1 MIKITKQSW
10 INFKNTDV
18 KKFYKQ
24 NLQGKLIT
32 NPVLGKIIF
41 SQKGLG
47 ETIHRVKRKYH
58 PFICVLRE
66 LVETGQCDG
75 VLEDLYYPR
84 NDRIVGFYH
93 IKNSIKL
100 AHIIFDVD
108 VLIALD
114 QHGNKY
120 HMFKKDPQGNLG
132 EGLTSQRGPSGSNYN
147 ITQNSEFVK
156 GECFNIGDC
165 IKIVVRDTNIMES
178 NNEPI
183 KEQLVYHG
191 TNTQFQQFDKSF
203 MDRMDYGY
211 GFYFTTDK
219 SYAKDYGKYL
229 LTCEIPDDKYFMDF
243 KLSWDYNE
251 YIADCLINL
260 LMSIQ
265 DTDKRIKLQNV
276 MFRDYCNDGFWI
288 LETLSKIFNGQQNAC
303 KELVKFGIK
312 GLYSLEGNCY
322 VVFDN
327 KDIKIIKTEMNESC
341 KTRCQIIN
349 EKYTK
354 YFNEEAAMLKAPQD
368 TFEQFYNY
376 CIKNPKLQQKIYYE
390 CFNGHIRIPSD
401 IINHT
406 WKKHKTTCEQW
417 LDALSNLTN
426 IQEASKSKDKTLGRP
441 TFLCRILG
449 YKDFG
454 IAMADC
460 PDYLYIMTL
469 FVDHIN
475 SINNWIQTGSIR
487 RPASQL
493 PAPVSNTDSVTH
505 DGFEPNNI
513 IQYIIEKI
521 KG

>member
-1 MIKITKQSW
+1 MIFIEQALHKSSTNNVQEFENQIQELNNSDIHKLKQLISKLYFQIPNTNIGIPASTYRHDTKKHQINANDWDKLIKNIKYPKLFVEAKKGKAFRGINYLYKYKI
-10 INFKNTDV
+10 
-18 KKFYKQ
+18 
-24 NLQGKLIT
+24 GKLFYGLAICRTKKLDLIT
-32 NPVLGKIIF
+32 TFFQDTEGSIDNWLIGNGKTQPEVPTANYVPGCSLCEGSSNIIITCN
-41 SQKGLG
+41 S
-47 ETIHRVKRKYH
+47 
-58 PFICVLRE
+58 
-66 LVETGQCDG
+66 
-75 VLEDLYYPR
+75 
-84 NDRIVGFYH
+84 
-93 IKNSIKL
+93 KN
-100 AHIIFDVD
+100 V
-108 VLIALD
+108 
-114 QHGNKY
+114 
-120 HMFKKDPQGNLG
+120 
-132 EGLTSQRGPSGSNYN
+132 
-147 ITQNSEFVK
+147 
-156 GECFNIGDC
+156 
-165 IKIVVRDTNIMES
+165 
-178 NNEPI
+178 NNMN
-183 KEQLVYHG
+183 EQLVYHG
-191 TNTQFQQFDKSF
+191 TNTKFQQFDKSF

-211 GFYFTTDK
+211 GFYFTIDK

-260 LMSIQ
+260 LMSIK

-303 KELVKFGIK
+303 NELVKFGIK

-327 KDIKIIKTEMNESC
+327 KDIKIIKTELTENYKKHNIFKTLNE
-341 KTRCQIIN
+341 QLELYI
-349 EKYTK
+349 
-354 YFNEEAAMLKAPQD
+354 NEEAAMLKARQD

-401 IINHT
+401 TINHA

-417 LDALSNLTN
+417 LDALSSLTN

-493 PAPVSNTDSVTH
+493 PAPVSNADSVTH
-505 DGFEPNNI
+505 DGLEPNNI

-521 KG
+521 KR